1 GGLLSTRAAG
11 PGLEKA
17 TTSARSIPCAL
28 GAAIGFSERC
38 RALGVFPSP
47 LWGGVGVG
55 VVVWGKIGASPAPP
69 PSPTLPQPAA
79 GLPASGKLK
88 GDQTPAGRGLVG
100 GGSRLRLPHVRTSFH
115 KRAVVCSHREVKR
128 LTRGINRLCD
138 SQAFV
143 RGGGGRS
150 RGTTICPHGASRE
163 FGPSAI
169 AQSRHGN
176 VNSPARCG
184 LRRR

>member
-1 GGLLSTRAAG
+1 ILRRARSARLEGWGRPHASRRRLHASRRPLRGLLSMRAAG

-100 GGSRLRLPHVRTSFH
+100 GGSRLSLPHVRTSFH
-115 KRAVVCSHREVKR
+115 KRAVVCS
-128 LTRGINRLCD
+128 
-138 SQAFV
+138 
-143 RGGGGRS
+143 
-150 RGTTICPHGASRE
+150 
-163 FGPSAI
+163 
-169 AQSRHGN
+169 
-176 VNSPARCG
+176 
-184 LRRR
+184 